1 MTKLSELIH
10 HEFRDYEI
18 IRSVPHSE
26 VTHFTSSHKYVIAHH
41 AGGEVLIADTLKRLL
56 IEDTNFVRIH
66 RSTIVRRALLKSF
79 IRYPH
84 EDDRDV
90 MLTCGKVLKISRR
103 YNKSTL
109 QYCKENEATNANQ
122 DNSRSDCLAKDS

>member
-26 VTHFTSSHKYVIAHH
+26 VTHFTSSHKYTIAHH
-41 AGGEVLIADTLKRLL
+41 AGGEVLITDTLKRLL
-56 IEDTNFVRIH
+56 NEDTNFVRIH
-66 RSTIVRRALLKSF
+66 RSTIVRRELLKS
-79 IRYPH
+79 IVRYPY

-90 MLTCGKVLKISRR
+90 LLTNGTLLKISRR
-103 YNKSTL
+103 HNKTTL
-109 QYCKENEATNANQ
+109 QYCKENEA
-122 DNSRSDCLAKDS
+122 KP

>member
-66 RSTIVRRALLKSF
+66 RSTIVRRELLKDF
-79 IRYPH
+79 VRYPH
-84 EDDRDV
+84 EDERDV
-90 MLTCGKVLKISRR
+90 ILLDGTLLKVSRR
-103 YNKSTL
+103 HNKSTL
-109 QYCKENEATNANQ
+109 QYCKENG
-122 DNSRSDCLAKDS
+122 AKK